1 MKEDVR
7 YLAFE
12 GGGGK
17 GVSYIGALEALE
29 ELGIL
34 TYFEKHIE
42 GKSVTR
48 LNPEKI
54 KGVSGTSVGSV
65 VALLLACGFKAEEM
79 EELLLD
85 KVGKTILDTVR
96 FGEMPTIFSNEYQD
110 IVVKDPRFDNAEKF
124 MKASWSNFLKSDD
137 KKISDFLNI
146 PANQFQRGGIQFL
159 SLLMKG
165 FLNHESRQSVKKKIP
180 ESETRRVIW
189 ELAQSDTINPALK
202 KILDEPVHAFNCLK
216 YEYGL
221 FLGSKA
227 RELFDSWIEQKSG
240 IKNCT
245 FANFVE
251 EFNIDLVITAVS
263 TNSKEV
269 LYFRNNEK
277 WKNLCV
283 ADAVRMS
290 IGIPFV
296 FKPVL
301 LKRTENGIA
310 SVINDFKH
318 VDFMTDG
325 GSINNLP
332 IHVFD
337 EEDSLTLNP
346 SILGFSLVDFAFTE
360 KIEVDSFS
368 EYFLCM
374 SRILVKNATNLQIYH
389 KHDYDQIIK
398 LDTKDVSV
406 FDFSFDELPVDM
418 KNESREKTL
427 QYFS

>member
-1 MKEDVR
+1 
-7 YLAFE
+7 
-12 GGGGK
+12 
-17 GVSYIGALEALE
+17 
-29 ELGIL
+29 
-34 TYFEKHIE
+34 
-42 GKSVTR
+42 
-48 LNPEKI
+48 
-54 KGVSGTSVGSV
+54 
-65 VALLLACGFKAEEM
+65 
-79 EELLLD
+79 
-85 KVGKTILDTVR
+85 
-96 FGEMPTIFSNEYQD
+96 
-110 IVVKDPRFDNAEKF
+110 
-124 MKASWSNFLKSDD
+124 
-137 KKISDFLNI
+137 
-146 PANQFQRGGIQFL
+146 
-159 SLLMKG
+159 
-165 FLNHESRQSVKKKIP
+165 
-180 ESETRRVIW
+180 
-189 ELAQSDTINPALK
+189 
-202 KILDEPVHAFNCLK
+202 
-216 YEYGL
+216 
-221 FLGSKA
+221 
-227 RELFDSWIEQKSG
+227 
-240 IKNCT
+240 
-245 FANFVE
+245 
-251 EFNIDLVITAVS
+251 
-263 TNSKEV
+263 
-269 LYFRNNEK
+269 
-277 WKNLCV
+277 LCV